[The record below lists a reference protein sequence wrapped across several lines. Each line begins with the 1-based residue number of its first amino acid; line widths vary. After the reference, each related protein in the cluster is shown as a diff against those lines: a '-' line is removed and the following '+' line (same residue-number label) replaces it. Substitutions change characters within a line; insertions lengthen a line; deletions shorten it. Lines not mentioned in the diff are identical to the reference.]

1 MSGREV
7 AQIYAGSNDDCPTNR
22 VNVFETLPV
31 NHSYVRGE
39 DVEIHPSLPL
49 SAETTCVDFSL
60 QPSPFY
66 VDLRELIVEAQMVIQ
81 MQKSDKS
88 WGDLPPVSATAP
100 PMAPAPPKSSQ
111 EMARSLQ
118 GGRLPRV
125 RERRKNEE
133 LNRIKMNK
141 KKKNEKEK
149 RKMVKKAKLTIE
161 QRKKKRSIRK
171 LLAAENE
178 KRKRREQ
185 KSAMLSHQHRLLSGP
200 GNDVATGPEP
210 DAAFAG
216 VGFENAPGE

>member
-100 PMAPAPPKSSQ
+100 PTPPAPPKSSQ
-111 EMARSLQ
+111 EMARSLL

-133 LNRIKMNK
+133 LNRIRTNK

-149 RKMVKKAKLTIE
+149 RKMVKKTKLTIE
-161 QRKKKRSIRK
+161 QRKKKRTIRK

-185 KSAMLSHQHRLLSGP
+185 KSAMLSHQHRLTSAT
-200 GNDVATGPEP
+200 GNDAATVPEP

-216 VGFENAPGE
+216 VGFENAPP

>member
-39 DVEIHPSLPL
+39 DVEIHPSLPI
-49 SAETTCVDFSL
+49 SPETESIEFHL
-60 QPSPFY
+60 QPSAFY
-66 VDLRELIVEAQMVIQ
+66 VDLRELIVEAEMVIQ
-81 MQKSDKS
+81 MQKTDKT

-100 PMAPAPPKSSQ
+100 PPAPPPPKTSL
-111 EMARSLQ
+111 EMGRASL
-118 GGRLPRV
+118 GGRV

-133 LNRIKMNK
+133 LNRIKTNK

-149 RKMVKKAKLTIE
+149 RKKAKKTKLTIE
-161 QRKKKRSIRK
+161 QRKKKRAIRK

-178 KRKRREQ
+178 RRKRREQ
-185 KSAMLSHQHRLLSGP
+185 KSALLPHQYRLMDNP
-200 GNDVATGPEP
+200 ADERATAPEP